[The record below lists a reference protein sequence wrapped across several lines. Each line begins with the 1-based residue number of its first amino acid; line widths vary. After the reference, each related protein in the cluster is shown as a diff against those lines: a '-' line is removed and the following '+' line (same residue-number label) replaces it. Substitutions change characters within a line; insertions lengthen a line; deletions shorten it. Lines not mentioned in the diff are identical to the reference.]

1 MAASTAS
8 ESGREEMA
16 IMNTMVILGVVGIV
30 GLTGCASVSEG
41 VASMQ
46 PESASQ
52 PSSVRVGEARLLDP
66 RVNPSAGVRVTA
78 EGDAL
83 VVRFAHPGRGTGEI
97 ERMDPISLQT
107 ISKTVAPVDRS
118 SSGGHPQRVVL
129 DGGRFIVC
137 WKSGDAEQGYR
148 AMAQAFNA
156 SDGSPRGAPVAI
168 SPADA
173 DVSGSLSV
181 ATADGHNVVATFAAS
196 TGDAFAAYAV
206 PIEAL

>member
-1 MAASTAS
+1 
-8 ESGREEMA
+8 
-16 IMNTMVILGVVGIV
+16 MNTMVILGVVGIV

-52 PSSVRVGEARLLDP
+52 PSSVRVGETRLLDP

-83 VVRFAHPGRGTGEI
+83 VVRFAHPGRRTGEI
-97 ERMDPISLQT
+97 ERLDPVSLQT
-107 ISKTVAPVDRS
+107 ISKTAAPVDRS
-118 SSGGHPQRVVL
+118 SSWGGRPQRVVL
-129 DGGRFIVC
+129 DGGRFVVC
-137 WKSGDAEQGYR
+137 WKSGDPEQGYR
-148 AMAQAFNA
+148 VMAQAFNA